1 VLTVGANAVEVEGRL
16 AGGELEC
23 PGCGGVLARWGWART
38 RVLRGGGG
46 LVRLRPRRARCG
58 GCGGTHVL
66 LPVFALLR
74 RVDLAEVIGA
84 ALAAKAA
91 GAGARSIAAAWGRP
105 ADTVRGVAAAVRLA
119 GRAGTG
125 VLHQAAGGGRGGS
138 GPAGAGAVWV
148 RGCGRCGGR
157 GVGGGGL
164 TLARHRRGAAVVA
177 GLRGQRRPAAGP
189 GLALEAVQHEL
200 PLMSGTGCLRVFAG
214 SVMPRPVRKAALSRK
229 MMTRSSGWSGRG
241 RSGCSAT
248 C

>member
-38 RVLRGGGG
+38 RVLRGGRG

-91 GAGARSIAAAWGRP
+91 GAGARSIAASQGRP
-105 ADTVRGVAAAVRLA
+105 VDTVRGWLRRFGSRAGRVRAFFIRLLVEVGVDPVPPAQAPSGFADAVAAV
-119 GRAGTG
+119 
-125 VLHQAAGGGRGGS
+125 
-138 GPAGAGAVWV
+138 AGASV
-148 RGCGRCGGR
+148 
-157 GVGGGGL
+157 
-164 TLARHRRGAAVVA
+164 AAV
-177 GLRGQRRPAAGP
+177 
-189 GLALEAVQHEL
+189 
-200 PLMSGTGCLRVFAG
+200 
-214 SVMPRPVRKAALSRK
+214 
-229 MMTRSSGWSGRG
+229 
-241 RSGCSAT
+241 
-248 C
+248 

>member
-1 VLTVGANAVEVEGRL
+1 MLTVGANAVEVEGRL

-38 RVLRGGGG
+38 RVLRGGRG

-105 ADTVRGVAAAVRLA
+105 ADTVRGWLRRFGSRAGQVRAFFIRLLVEVGVDPVPPAQAPSGFADAVAAVAGASVAAVSRWPGIGEVPPWRLA
-119 GRAGTG
+119 C
-125 VLHQAAGGGRGGS
+125 AASGGR
-138 GPAGAGAVWV
+138 
-148 RGCGRCGGR
+148 
-157 GVGGGGL
+157 L
-164 TLARHRRGAAVVA
+164 LA
-177 GLRGQRRPAAGP
+177 P
-189 GLALEAVQHEL
+189 GW
-200 PLMSGTGCLRVFAG
+200 
-214 SVMPRPVRKAALSRK
+214 PREPVN
-229 MMTRSSGWSGRG
+229 TSSL
-241 RSGCSAT
+241 
-248 C
+248 